1 MKRALILGSIVA
13 AGVAVAGIA
22 AAQRAGETPTPGAPS
37 SKIEHITGNL
47 YKIFDGCS
55 CGNTTVFVT
64 EKGVVLVD
72 TKVAHNGQYILD
84 QVKTVTDKPVIMII
98 NTHSHPDHNGSNDD
112 IKAAYPTID
121 VVAQENLKTRVAAA
135 LAAPPP
141 PPGGFAPRANPAQL
155 PNITFGEKGSVLS
168 GKDRIDLYY
177 FGRGHTDNDAW
188 VVFPSVRAMA
198 IGDLMAWNMAPLID
212 PGTNGSVLALADTM
226 EKGAKGIKNV
236 DLVIEGHGNVNT
248 WQGMV
253 NMGAFDRA
261 IVEEAKKALAA
272 GKKPDDALAEL
283 QKNPKFA
290 VYLTHGL
297 LPGME
302 YGSSPAARALMN
314 INVAYQ
320 ELSGEKVTTNFG
332 GALPATD
339 KHPAG
344 MDPATLAPPRPA
356 RLGPPTGGAPRPA
369 AAPAP
374 AGA

>member
-22 AAQRAGETPTPGAPS
+22 AAQRAGDAPAPGAPS
-37 SKIEHITGNL
+37 DKIEHISGNL

-72 TKVAHNGQYILD
+72 TKVAKNGQYILD
-84 QVKTVTDKPVIMII
+84 QVKTVTDKPVIMVI
-98 NTHSHPDHNGSNDD
+98 NTHSHPDHNGSNAE

-121 VVAQENLKTRVAAA
+121 VVAQENLKTRVTAAQ
-135 LAAPPP
+135 AAPP
-141 PPGGFAPRANPAQL
+141 GPRGPLANAAQL

-261 IVEEAKKALAA
+261 IVDEAKKALAA
-272 GKKPDDALAEL
+272 GKKA
-283 QKNPKFA
+283 
-290 VYLTHGL
+290 
-297 LPGME
+297 
-302 YGSSPAARALMN
+302 
-314 INVAYQ
+314 
-320 ELSGEKVTTNFG
+320 
-332 GALPATD
+332 
-339 KHPAG
+339 
-344 MDPATLAPPRPA
+344 
-356 RLGPPTGGAPRPA
+356 
-369 AAPAP
+369 
-374 AGA
+374 